1 MSLRALG
8 SLLTRFS
15 QRGGP
20 RGLASRSSSRSLHT
34 LRDLDIGDGAFG
46 ALAVGSFAALFLSSS
61 SSSKEEDEPLAP
73 PQVTNNMYRDPAI
86 RAKFTDQDGK
96 VDWVRCLDYIKL
108 RKRLPEMSDEEALA
122 TVAADQA
129 RHRRLRAKLEAL
141 DVQEEDTKQMDE
153 SAVMAR
159 FEEWMKEHGRSYE
172 SEEEK
177 ADRYKNFKVNAMRA
191 DRAKALF
198 PSGPRFAP
206 NNLGDWSR
214 EEISRLYMHRDDAD
228 WESHFENLAR
238 RHDKMRADNHLGNF
252 DLSDCTD
259 AVKECYKKQAA
270 MAAERGA
277 TAGGRRM
284 GDDGARPRVNSTERV
299 SQIRTQARGVR
310 G

>member
-1 MSLRALG
+1 M
-8 SLLTRFS
+8 
-15 QRGGP
+15 
-20 RGLASRSSSRSLHT
+20 
-34 LRDLDIGDGAFG
+34 
-46 ALAVGSFAALFLSSS
+46 FLYYYYSN
-61 SSSKEEDEPLAP
+61 EEDESLAP
-73 PQVTNNMYRDPAI
+73 PQVTNVGEDYNMYRDPAI

-96 VDWVRCLDYIKL
+96 VDWVRCIDYIKL
-108 RKRLPEMSDEEALA
+108 RRRHPELTDGEVLDMLA
-122 TVAADQA
+122 TTQA
-129 RHRRLRAKLEAL
+129 KHRKLRAQLEAIKTT
-141 DVQEEDTKQMDE
+141 EEDTKQVDE
-153 SAVMAR
+153 SALMAR
-159 FEEWMKEHGRSYE
+159 FEEWIKENGRSYK

-177 ADRYKNFKVNAMRA
+177 ANRDKHFKVNAMEA
-191 DRAKALF
+191 DRANALF
-198 PSGPRFAP
+198 PSRPHFAP

-214 EEISRLYMHRDDAD
+214 EETSRMYMHRDYAG

-238 RHDKMRADNHLGNF
+238 RHDKMRAGNNLGNF

-284 GDDGARPRVNSTERV
+284 GDDGAMPRVNSTERV